1 MAVLVGTFG
10 TRAQADDAI
19 ERLKALEF
27 AEADLA
33 LVSKAEDAVGTPKD
47 EEQRAHDAVDVSVVG
62 AVLGAVLGGALLG
75 PVGAV
80 IGGTAAG
87 GGLAAALASRGMS
100 DAEAREYE
108 ARLRQGRYLLA
119 VEADDRA
126 PAARAA
132 LDAAGADRIAVER

>member
-19 ERLKALEF
+19 ERLKALGF

-33 LVSKAEDAVGTPKD
+33 LVSKAEDAVGAPKD

-119 VEADDRA
+119 VEVGDRA